1 MVEPSMHPPEAAQ
14 DAPLTPSQAGPEA
27 SARGVTKGLGFDVD
41 ERGRPVADP
50 VEDEGAQSQDRAL
63 VDQTGRPLGARALQT
78 RQRILDATVAE
89 LDSKPMRDLRVI
101 DIARRVG
108 SSPATFYQY
117 FKDIEDAV
125 LQLAEQATSRTP
137 IVVDAIHGEWSGR
150 EGFER
155 AKVFVSRGIQ
165 HWRDYGPILRVRNNA
180 SDEGDER
187 FNEVRLQAI
196 IPMINAFAE
205 EIEASERRAS
215 ESNDPQSPADEDL
228 PLGRIDPRAGA
239 MVTFAMLDRFWMYHD
254 RMIARGISHEDLVE
268 TGATILQFIMT
279 ARK

>member
-1 MVEPSMHPPEAAQ
+1 MVESSIHLPEAVQ
-14 DAPLTPSQAGPEA
+14 DAPLASPESGRAG
-27 SARGVTKGLGFDVD
+27 SARGIAGRLGLE
-41 ERGRPVADP
+41 ERDIPVADP
-50 VEDEGAQSQDRAL
+50 VEQEEAASEDRAL

-89 LDSKPMRDLRVI
+89 LASKPMRDLRVI

-187 FNEVRLQAI
+187 FDAVRRRAI
-196 IPMINAFAE
+196 MPMITAFAE
-205 EIEASERRAS
+205 EIAAFQERAS
-215 ESNDPQSPADEDL
+215 ESEGAQSAEGEDGK
-228 PLGRIDPRAGA
+228 LGRIDARAGA

-254 RMIARGISHEDLVE
+254 RMVAEGISHDDLVE

>member
-1 MVEPSMHPPEAAQ
+1 MIEPSMHPPEAAQ
-14 DAPLTPSQAGPEA
+14 NAPLASSEPVPTG
-27 SARGVTKGLGFDVD
+27 SARGIANGLGFE
-41 ERGRPVADP
+41 ERGIPVADP
-50 VEDEGAQSQDRAL
+50 VEHDEAASEDRVL
-63 VDQTGRPLGARALQT
+63 VDQTGRPLGPRALQT
-78 RQRILDATVAE
+78 RQRILDATVVE
-89 LDSKPMRDLRVI
+89 LGSKPMRDLRVI

-117 FKDIEDAV
+117 FKDIEDVV

-137 IVVDAIHGEWSGR
+137 IVVDAIHGEWAGR

-187 FNEVRLQAI
+187 FDAI
-196 IPMINAFAE
+196 RRRAITPMITAFAE
-205 EIEASERRAS
+205 EIAVSQERAR
-215 ESNDPQSPADEDL
+215 ESGEEQSAEDEDHR

-239 MVTFAMLDRFWMYHD
+239 LVTFAMLDRYWMYHD
-254 RMIARGISHEDLVE
+254 RMVAEGTSDDDLVE

-279 ARK
+279 SRR

>member
-1 MVEPSMHPPEAAQ
+1 MVEPSMHPPEAAP
-14 DAPLTPSQAGPEA
+14 DAPLTPPRPGPSG
-27 SARGVTKGLGFDVD
+27 SARGIADAPGFE
-41 ERGRPVADP
+41 ERDIPVADP
-50 VEDEGAQSQDRAL
+50 VEHEEAASEGRAL

-78 RQRILDATVAE
+78 RKRILDATVAE
-89 LDSKPMRDLRVI
+89 LASKPMRDLRVI

-137 IVVDAIHGEWSGR
+137 IVVDAIHAEWSGR

-165 HWRDYGPILRVRNNA
+165 HWRDYGPILRIRNNA

-187 FNEVRLQAI
+187 FDAVRTRAVM
-196 IPMINAFAE
+196 PMISAFSE
-205 EIEASERRAS
+205 EIAASKQRAS
-215 ESNDPQSPADEDL
+215 ESEDEPSAEGNDQE
-228 PLGRIDPRAGA
+228 LGRIDARAGA

-254 RMIARGISHEDLVE
+254 RMVAQGISHDDLVE

>member
-1 MVEPSMHPPEAAQ
+1 MVWPLTHPPEAAQ
-14 DAPLTPSQAGPEA
+14 DAPLASSEPGRAG
-27 SARGVTKGLGFDVD
+27 SARGIANGLGFE
-41 ERGRPVADP
+41 ERAIPVADP
-50 VEDEGAQSQDRAL
+50 VEHEEAASEDRVL
-63 VDQTGRPLGARALQT
+63 VDQTGRPLGPRALQT
-78 RQRILDATVAE
+78 RQRILDATVVE
-89 LDSKPMRDLRVI
+89 LGSKPMRDLRVI

-137 IVVDAIHGEWSGR
+137 IVVDAIHGEWAGR

-187 FNEVRLQAI
+187 FDAI
-196 IPMINAFAE
+196 RRRAITPMITAFAE
-205 EIEASERRAS
+205 EIAFSQERARESGEA
-215 ESNDPQSPADEDL
+215 QSAEDEDHQ
-228 PLGRIDPRAGA
+228 PLGRIDARAGA
-239 MVTFAMLDRFWMYHD
+239 LVTFAMLDRYWMYHD
-254 RMIARGISHEDLVE
+254 RMVAEGISDDDLVE

-279 ARK
+279 SRR

>member
-14 DAPLTPSQAGPEA
+14 DAPFAQSKPGPLG
-27 SARGVTKGLGFDVD
+27 SARGIADGPGYEEKDV
-41 ERGRPVADP
+41 PVADP
-50 VEDEGAQSQDRAL
+50 VEHEEAASEGRDL

-89 LDSKPMRDLRVI
+89 LGSKPMRDLRVI

-187 FNEVRLQAI
+187 FDAVRFRAVM
-196 IPMINAFAE
+196 PMISAFSE
-205 EIEASERRAS
+205 EIAASKQRAS
-215 ESNDPQSPADEDL
+215 ESRDDQSAEDDDQ
-228 PLGRIDPRAGA
+228 PPGGIDARAGA

-254 RMIARGISHEDLVE
+254 RMVAQGISHDDLVE

>member
-1 MVEPSMHPPEAAQ
+1 MVEPSIHPPEAAQ
-14 DAPLTPSQAGPEA
+14 DAPFAQPKPGPLG
-27 SARGVTKGLGFDVD
+27 SARGIANGPGFEEKDI
-41 ERGRPVADP
+41 PVADP
-50 VEDEGAQSQDRAL
+50 AEHEEATSEGRDL

-89 LDSKPMRDLRVI
+89 LASKPMRDLRVI

-125 LQLAEQATSRTP
+125 LQLADQATSRTP

-187 FNEVRLQAI
+187 FDAVRLRAVM
-196 IPMINAFAE
+196 PMISAFSE
-205 EIEASERRAS
+205 EIAASKQRAS
-215 ESNDPQSPADEDL
+215 ESGDDQSAEKDDQQ
-228 PLGRIDPRAGA
+228 LGGIDPRAGA

-254 RMIARGISHEDLVE
+254 RMVAQGISHDDLVE